1 MPASLPQ
8 PRPLPEA
15 PSLRWGVLA
24 PGGIA
29 GRFVDAV
36 LARTGQRVVAIGSRS
51 AERAAEFAR
60 AHGVERS
67 YGSYDALVGDPEVDV
82 VYIASPHSAHAEQAL
97 LAIAAGKH
105 VLIEKPFTAD
115 AASARTVQQA
125 AAAAGVLAMEAMWT
139 RYLPQYDVLRQLLA
153 DGAVGEIGLVEAD
166 FGFSFPFDPAHRLYD
181 PAQAGGA
188 LLDAGVYPLSFVS
201 SVLGA
206 PTAVT
211 ARGSLAPTGV
221 DERATM
227 LLDYADPAVR
237 GIASTALTSMLP
249 VQATISGTEGIIELI
264 PPFLFPTGIRFS
276 AHGPVAAEAPL
287 EWVDRTF
294 EERYDALSYEA
305 TALAG
310 YVAEGRLES
319 PLHPLDEVV
328 SVIEVIDETR
338 RQLGAR

>member
-1 MPASLPQ
+1 MPAALPE
-8 PRPLPEA
+8 PRPLQEA
-15 PSLRWGVLA
+15 PSLGWGVLA

-36 LARTGQRVVAIGSRS
+36 LRHSGQRVVAVGSRS
-51 AERAAEFAR
+51 ADRAAEFAR

-67 YGSYDALVGDPEVDV
+67 YGGYGALVDDPDVDV

-115 AASARTVQQA
+115 AASARAVQA
-125 AAAAGVLAMEAMWT
+125 AAKAAGVLAMEAMWT

-153 DGAVGEIGLVEAD
+153 DGAVGEIGLVESD
-166 FGFSFPFDPAHRLYD
+166 FGFSFPFDPTHRLYD

-206 PTAVT
+206 PTGVVAH
-211 ARGSLAPTGV
+211 GSLAPTGV

-237 GIASTALTSMLP
+237 GVASTALTSILP
-249 VQATISGTEGIIELI
+249 VRGSISGTAGIVELI
-264 PPFLFPTGIRFS
+264 PPFLFPTGIRFTPAGPMS
-276 AHGPVAAEAPL
+276 ADAPL

-294 EERYDALSYEA
+294 DERYDALSYEA

-310 YVAEGRLES
+310 YVGEGRHES
-319 PLHPLDEVV
+319 PVHPLDEVV
-328 SVIEVIDETR
+328 GVIEVIDEAR